1 MEQSRPQSND
11 DQYLQEHGWD
21 CVLEQRPVRLGLMKH
36 PAGSEKVLGRVS
48 RLSSLC
54 VWDCC
59 LSTNTRLF
67 GCVRTCCWGRVSL
80 SDRDCQESCCGGQPD
95 LNPQVCQ
102 TVRPLGQVVSFS
114 RQEFTPIEEEEGE
127 VLGFVKH
134 SPFLSVT
141 KKVLSPVTS
150 ADQLCNSSCCLLDN
164 MMLFNADN
172 WTALKNVRLRK

>member
-36 PAGSEKVLGRVS
+36 PAGSEKVLGRIS

-54 VWDCC
+54 LMDCC

-102 TVRPLGQVVSFS
+102 TVR
-114 RQEFTPIEEEEGE
+114 
-127 VLGFVKH
+127 
-134 SPFLSVT
+134 
-141 KKVLSPVTS
+141 
-150 ADQLCNSSCCLLDN
+150 
-164 MMLFNADN
+164 
-172 WTALKNVRLRK
+172 RL